1 MSAFEKELMRRSPL
15 AAAVLEMADHIFSP
29 ELLGPL
35 YAMWRGRCYEDKLTF
50 DQFVRLT
57 RDALIHHKGSAHK
70 LFVELKRSRSQPIDK
85 SNYYRKLARMPVEIS
100 RALLREGTGKLRELI
115 PEAAVKL
122 PACVDGFEVIIG
134 DGKKIKNAAKRLKL
148 TRGYSGRLIG
158 AKALVAVDVRSGL
171 ALAMNDSLDGQTN
184 DVPLV
189 PGLMDQL
196 RQMISRPL
204 LTIWDRQFDDPRTL
218 GRLSQRP
225 GDGFIVR
232 MKQMQMP
239 FHAESS
245 LETRDS
251 QGRIV
256 RDEIGMLGSAK
267 PMRARRI
274 TLLRGEEA
282 DDVILLSNLLDGEL
296 FSAEVLLELYR
307 KRWGIEQVFQQVTET
322 FSLSHLI
329 GSAPQAVLFQF
340 AYCLLLYNLMQ
351 VVKLYVAE
359 DGGVLAALV
368 SMYYLFSD
376 VRDELRAWAYHTDG
390 TWPRFHRDPAAMRRR
405 LRELL
410 RGSWTTAYTKAVDK
424 KPRGKPK
431 IKLRLHGGH
440 TSVQRLL
447 EGKARVIA

>member
-1 MSAFEKELMRRSPL
+1 
-15 AAAVLEMADHIFSP
+15 
-29 ELLGPL
+29 
-35 YAMWRGRCYEDKLTF
+35 
-50 DQFVRLT
+50 
-57 RDALIHHKGSAHK
+57 
-70 LFVELKRSRSQPIDK
+70 
-85 SNYYRKLARMPVEIS
+85 
-100 RALLREGTGKLRELI
+100 
-115 PEAAVKL
+115 
-122 PACVDGFEVIIG
+122 
-134 DGKKIKNAAKRLKL
+134 
-148 TRGYSGRLIG
+148 
-158 AKALVAVDVRSGL
+158 
-171 ALAMNDSLDGQTN
+171 
-184 DVPLV
+184 
-189 PGLMDQL
+189 
-196 RQMISRPL
+196 
-204 LTIWDRQFDDPRTL
+204 
-218 GRLSQRP
+218 
-225 GDGFIVR
+225 

-267 PMRARRI
+267 PMRVRRI